1 MTLVVATLVS
11 SAVLLLLPA
20 GSTSRLHRLA
30 LPSAPVVSLDL
41 RQRVNDV
48 RGGSRQRRLLLE
60 QAIDALASL
69 AAELEAGQPPDRALQ
84 FATGGEAVWPI
95 ALSAAR
101 MGGDIP
107 AALEADARLLPLLR
121 QVAACWRLGG
131 TAGASL
137 GPSIARLAT
146 AARQGEEL
154 QAVLAAELASP
165 RATMRML
172 SLLPLIGIALGVLLG
187 ADPLGWLLRTPAGWA
202 CLVAGL
208 ALNAVGAWWSHR
220 LVVAVERR
228 L

>member
-1 MTLVVATLVS
+1 MTIAVAALAAVT
-11 SAVLLLLPA
+11 VLLLLPVSSSA
-20 GSTSRLHRLA
+20 RLHRLA
-30 LPSAPVVSLDL
+30 LPVAASMPPDL
-41 RQRVNDV
+41 RRLVSGV
-48 RGGSRQRRLLLE
+48 RGGARHRQHLLE